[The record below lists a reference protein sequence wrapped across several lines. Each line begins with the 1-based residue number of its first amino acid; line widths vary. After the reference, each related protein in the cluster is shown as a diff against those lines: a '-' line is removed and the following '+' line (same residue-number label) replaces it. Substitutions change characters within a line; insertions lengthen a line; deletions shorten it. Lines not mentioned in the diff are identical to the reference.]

1 MPDRSLRRKLF
12 GLIATSTLALSLFT
26 LAQVDDRPA
35 TEMDTRSMTL
45 GVGSSTLPPEESST
59 TSDSGRAEAGGVALQ
74 GDTIPPPFPP
84 PPTDL
89 TPPTVDRS
97 ADHDGTEARD
107 QDRAPTTTD
116 PGTDTEQSAPSAP
129 KVETTTT
136 PAAPEV
142 ETSGPIRL
150 AGESGVVLEGLEVS
164 SEDGPCVVVGNS
176 RDITIRNSSIGP
188 CDGPAV
194 LVEGSTSV
202 RLEGLEISDSASGV
216 YALESQ
222 GVAVIGNRFRNAGR
236 NFVQFDKVT
245 GGGNRIVGNAG
256 ANRLGASSAEDFV
269 SIYRS
274 SGTSSNPL
282 LVSGNKFRDG
292 GPSQSG
298 SGIMVGDYGGSNIV
312 VEGNSLVN
320 PGQVGIGVPGGTNI
334 KVVGNSVF
342 SAPQPWSN
350 VGIYVWNQSGGS
362 CGEIEVRGNRVEWYD
377 AEGSLNPSWDAGNCG
392 TVDGWDENDWSA
404 DLG

>member
-1 MPDRSLRRKLF
+1 MANRPLRRKLF
-12 GLIATSTLALSLFT
+12 ALIATSTLALSLFT
-26 LAQVDDRPA
+26 LAQIDDRPA
-35 TEMDTRSMTL
+35 TDVESPSVTL
-45 GVGSSTLPPEESST
+45 AVGTSTLPPEESST
-59 TSDSGRAEAGGVALQ
+59 TGDSGPAGVEDQ
-74 GDTIPPPFPP
+74 QIPA
-84 PPTDL
+84 DL
-89 TPPTVDRS
+89 IPPTVDRS
-97 ADHDGTEARD
+97 ADHDGTEAEER
-107 QDRAPTTTD
+107 DRAPA
-116 PGTDTEQSAPSAP
+116 S
-129 KVETTTT
+129 TT
-136 PAAPEV
+136 PGADTAQPAPPAPDV
-142 ETSGPIRL
+142 EASGPIRL
-150 AGESGVVLEGLEVS
+150 AGESGVVLEGLRVS
-164 SEDGPCVVVGNS
+164 SEDGPCVVVGDS

-188 CDGPAV
+188 CDGPAIV
-194 LVEGSTSV
+194 VEGSTSV

-222 GVAVIGNRFRNAGR
+222 GVAVVGNRFRNAGR

-245 GGGNRIVGNAG
+245 GVGNQIVGNSG

-269 SIYRS
+269 NIYQS

-282 LVSGNKFRDG
+282 VVSGNTFRDG

-334 KVVGNSVF
+334 RVVGNSVF

-350 VGIYVWNQSGGS
+350 VGIYVWNQSDGS

-377 AEGSLNPSWDAGNCG
+377 SEGSLNPSWNGGNCG
-392 TVDGWDENDWSA
+392 TVNGWDENDWSA

>member
-1 MPDRSLRRKLF
+1 MANRSPRRKLF
-12 GLIATSTLALSLFT
+12 ALIATSTLALSLFT
-26 LAQVDDRPA
+26 LAQVGDWPA
-35 TEMDTRSMTL
+35 SDVDTPSVTL
-45 GVGSSTLPPEESST
+45 AAGTSTLPPVETST
-59 TSDSGRAEAGGVALQ
+59 TDDLGATGAE
-74 GDTIPPPFPP
+74 GDEIPAD
-84 PPTDL
+84 PT
-89 TPPTVDRS
+89 PSTVDPS

-107 QDRAPTTTD
+107 RDRPPTN
-116 PGTDTEQSAPSAP
+116 
-129 KVETTTT
+129 TT
-136 PAAPEV
+136 PGEGTGRSGPPAPEV
-142 ETSGPIRL
+142 EASGPIRL
-150 AGESGVVLEGLEVS
+150 AGESGVIVEGLRIS
-164 SEDGPCVVVGNS
+164 SEDGPCVVVGDS

-194 LVEGSTSV
+194 VVEGSTSV
-202 RLEGLEISDSASGV
+202 RLEGLEIFDSASGV

-222 GVAVIGNRFRNAGR
+222 GVAVVSNRFHNAGR

-245 GGGNRIVGNAG
+245 GGGNKIVGNSG

-269 SIYRS
+269 SIYQS

-282 LVSGNKFRDG
+282 LVSGNTFRDG

-298 SGIMVGDYGGSNIV
+298 SGIMVGDYGGSHIV

-320 PGQVGIGVPGGTNI
+320 PGQVGIGVPGGSNI
-334 KVVGNSVF
+334 RVVGNSVF

-362 CGEIEVRGNRVEWYD
+362 CGEIEVRSNRVEWYD
-377 AEGSLNPSWDAGNCG
+377 AEGSPNPSWNAGNCG
-392 TVDGWDENDWSA
+392 TVHGWDENEWSA